1 MDIVPA
7 IVDLVT
13 GRVPVIAAGCIADGR
28 GYVAA
33 RALGAVGVLLGTLV
47 GSETK
52 TTTWAPVP
60 LARLNVGPAPGGGL
74 ALGVRISF

>member
-1 MDIVPA
+1 VSPRLDTRLAVF
-7 IVDLVT
+7 
-13 GRVPVIAAGCIADGR
+13 GIA
-28 GYVAA
+28 
-33 RALGAVGVLLGTLV
+33 GVLLGTII

-52 TTTWAPVP
+52 TTTWASVP